1 MTNAPLLV
9 KKSFEKGL
17 DNGLLADALSR
28 EGFETRPGLH
38 CAPIAHRT
46 LGSFPQGGLRVS
58 PGYFTTPGQLTEFLG
73 ALTAT
78 AARLKRGR

>member
-1 MTNAPLLV
+1 MEGRLPVFSLNI
-9 KKSFEKGL
+9 EGL

-38 CAPIAHRT
+38 CAPVAHKT

-58 PGYFTTPGQLTEFLG
+58 PGYFTTPGELDAFLEALNG
-73 ALTAT
+73 A
-78 AARLKRGR
+78 AARLKEEP